1 VALGDLDG
9 GQCDQIVF
17 SAFSTKMVEESPK
30 IETNLGNIFSLNDE
44 LPKNVSKL
52 SPYLYYFFP
61 NGKMLPNLV
70 TLLATAV
77 LITSSTA
84 FSPLFPTETL

>member
-44 LPKNVSKL
+44 LPKNVSK
-52 SPYLYYFFP
+52 
-61 NGKMLPNLV
+61 
-70 TLLATAV
+70 
-77 LITSSTA
+77 
-84 FSPLFPTETL
+84 